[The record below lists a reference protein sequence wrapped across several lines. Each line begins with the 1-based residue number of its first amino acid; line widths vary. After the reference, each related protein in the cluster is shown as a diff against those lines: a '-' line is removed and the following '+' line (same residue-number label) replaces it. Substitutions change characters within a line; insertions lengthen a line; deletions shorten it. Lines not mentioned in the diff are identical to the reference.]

1 MRLAK
6 AVCSGVLALVLLG
19 AALPKPSWAR
29 HEEALQQEKLA
40 EDYRIGSGDVL
51 TITVLGS
58 PEFSLNAQVLPDG
71 TFVYPI
77 LGKIRA
83 AGRTREE
90 IASEIARGL
99 KEKKQLTRPNVT
111 LNVIQQERREITVL
125 GAVRG
130 AGKLELR
137 EKWTI
142 LDALGA
148 AGGIG
153 TGATATDRFEF
164 YKAELFRDAQVI
176 TLDLAKIYANDPTQ
190 NLLLKNG
197 DKIYVTTL
205 DRNRI
210 SVTVIGEVGAAGR
223 GGAVEL
229 PKDRSIITLLND
241 MGGVTE
247 RAALSKAT
255 ILRQGQ
261 LTSIDL
267 RGYKKGK
274 LEKEI
279 LLEGGDV
286 LTIPKID
293 SHYKV
298 NGLVTIKG
306 GELDYPDDRTLT
318 LFEALT
324 LSGIPSNGGNLK
336 EVKLTRLENGVSTT
350 QKVDVEKMLKGDRS
364 QDMAIQPGDEI
375 YIPASDP
382 NKRRWGTLQD
392 WLSLAGVLPGLY
404 FLFRR

>member
-1 MRLAK
+1 
-6 AVCSGVLALVLLG
+6 VLALVLLG

-176 TLDLAKIYANDPTQ
+176 TLDLAKIYANDP
-190 NLLLKNG
+190 
-197 DKIYVTTL
+197 
-205 DRNRI
+205 
-210 SVTVIGEVGAAGR
+210 TVIGEVGAAGR